1 MGPQPLFAAAA
12 ASYTA
17 NCALGAS
24 VALRLVDT
32 SGFRWLHHAVYISTC
47 VLAASAVLTPFVPS
61 GSRGRR
67 GLHGRGGQPHPRT
80 ALAALALAPAALPLA
95 LIPRISAR
103 SRGHVKLALTA
114 APFFAAALLLSARP
128 ASARRRPGG
137 K

>member
-32 SGFRWLHHAVYISTC
+32 SGFRWLHHAVYIATC
-47 VLAASAVLTPFVPS
+47 VLAASAALTPFVP
-61 GSRGRR
+61 GVAG
-67 GLHGRGGQPHPRT
+67 GRGGQPHPRT
-80 ALAALALAPAALPLA
+80 ALAALALAPAAVPLA
-95 LIPRISAR
+95 LISRISAR
-103 SRGHVKLALTA
+103 SSGHVKLALTA
-114 APFFAAALLLSARP
+114 APFFAAGLLLSARP

>member
-32 SGFRWLHHAVYISTC
+32 SGFRWLHHAVYIATC
-47 VLAASAVLTPFVPS
+47 VLAASAALTPFVPS
-61 GSRGRR
+61 DRV
-67 GLHGRGGQPHPRT
+67 GRGGRSRTPHPRT
-80 ALAALALAPAALPLA
+80 AIAALALTPAAVPLA

-103 SRGHVKLALTA
+103 TRGHVKLALTA
-114 APFFAAALLLSARP
+114 APFFAAGLLLSARP

>member
-32 SGFRWLHHAVYISTC
+32 SGFRWLHHAIYIATC
-47 VLAASAVLTPFVPS
+47 VLAASAALTPFAAS
-61 GSRGRR
+61 GPGERGRA
-67 GLHGRGGQPHPRT
+67 PHPRT
-80 ALAALALAPAALPLA
+80 ALAALALAPAAVPLA

-103 SRGHVKLALTA
+103 SSGHVKLALTA
-114 APFFAAALLLSARP
+114 APFFVAGLLLSARP
-128 ASARRRPGG
+128 ASTHRRPGG

>member
-32 SGFRWLHHAVYISTC
+32 SGFRWLHHAVYIATC
-47 VLAASAVLTPFVPS
+47 VLAASAALTPFVPS
-61 GSRGRR
+61 GPGRR
-67 GLHGRGGQPHPRT
+67 GRAPHPRT
-80 ALAALALAPAALPLA
+80 ALAALALAPAAVPLA

-103 SRGHVKLALTA
+103 SSGHVKLALTA
-114 APFFAAALLLSARP
+114 APFFAAGLLLSARP

>member
-32 SGFRWLHHAVYISTC
+32 SGFRWLHHAVYIATC
-47 VLAASAVLTPFVPS
+47 VLAASAALTPFVP
-61 GSRGRR
+61 GGPGGRDR
-67 GLHGRGGQPHPRT
+67 APHPRT
-80 ALAALALAPAALPLA
+80 ALAALALAPAAVPLA

-114 APFFAAALLLSARP
+114 APFFAAGLLLSARP